1 MLDPAK
7 EGSPSQTNIHKHH
20 KEESAMKKKGTE
32 QIEKETKEALAKEKI
47 ERKPDELDDAD
58 LENLAGGE
66 GMTTGNIINP

>member
-1 MLDPAK
+1 
-7 EGSPSQTNIHKHH
+7 
-20 KEESAMKKKGTE
+20 MKKKGTE